1 LHPFLP
7 KKLKS
12 KQTIMTKL
20 IVTAAAACFI
30 LACNNDTAKSKDDK
44 MEAKV
49 EAATT
54 TVDYPYKADYTTD
67 FKVGDAN
74 NSKLV
79 LDFFKLWETGNIDA
93 MKPMLTD
100 SVWIEFSDGSKVNAT
115 ADSVLKM
122 AKQYRSS
129 LSKVEIKLDTWM
141 PIHANDKNDDW
152 VLVWEKDYNTDLKGK
167 VDSMRVHSY
176 WQVKNN
182 KISGW
187 SEFNQKLVAPMP
199 AKK

>member
-1 LHPFLP
+1 
-7 KKLKS
+7 
-12 KQTIMTKL
+12 MTKL

-30 LACNNDTAKSKDDK
+30 LACNNDSTKSAAAKEDTAAA
-44 MEAKV
+44 AKV
-49 EAATT
+49 ETASTP
-54 TVDYPYKADYTTD
+54 VDYPYKAEYTTD

-100 SVWIEFSDGSKVNAT
+100 SVWIEFSDGSKVHAT
-115 ADSVLKM
+115 ADSVVKL
-122 AKQYRSS
+122 AKQYRSTM
-129 LSKVEIKLDTWM
+129 SKVEIKLDTRM
-141 PIHANDKNDDW
+141 PIHANDKNEDW
-152 VLVWEKDYNTDLKGK
+152 VLVWERDYNTNSKGK
-167 VDSMRVHSY
+167 LDSIRSHSY

-182 KISGW
+182 KIAGW
-187 SEFNQKLVAPMP
+187 SEFQQKLVAPKA

>member
-1 LHPFLP
+1 
-7 KKLKS
+7 
-12 KQTIMTKL
+12 MTKL

-30 LACNNDTAKSKDDK
+30 VACNNESAKTKDDK

-49 EAATT
+49 ETAST
-54 TVDYPYKADYTTD
+54 TVDYPYKADYTID
-67 FKVGDAN
+67 LKVGDAN

-79 LDFFKLWETGNIDA
+79 LDFFKLWENGNIDA

-100 SVWIEFSDGSKVNAT
+100 SVWIEFADGSKVNTT

-122 AKQYRSS
+122 AKQYRSTM
-129 LSKVEIKLDTWM
+129 SKVDIKLDTWM
-141 PIHANDKNDDW
+141 PIHANDKNEDW
-152 VLVWEKDYNTDLKGK
+152 VLVWEKDYNTDMKGK
-167 VDSMRVHSY
+167 VDSVRVHTY

-182 KISGW
+182 KIAGW
-187 SEFNQKLVAPMP
+187 SEFQQKLAAPMP